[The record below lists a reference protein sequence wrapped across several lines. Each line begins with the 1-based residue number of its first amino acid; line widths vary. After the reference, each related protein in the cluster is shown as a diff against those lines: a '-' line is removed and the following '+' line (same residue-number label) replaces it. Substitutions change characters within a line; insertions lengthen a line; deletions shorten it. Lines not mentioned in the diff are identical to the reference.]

1 MKHDD
6 DQPDLFDPAEAK
18 RRAEAGAKRA
28 LDHANRKIDGWGERA
43 LEKLVELVLGT
54 PDGGTL
60 MAEDV
65 RVKAYAGGL
74 EPAPDNRAWGA
85 VMKKAEKKGLITW
98 VRFGTTKAKR
108 CHRNP
113 AGVWKVNHG

>member
-1 MKHDD
+1 MDD
-6 DQPDLFDPAEAK
+6 EEPDLFDAAEAK
-18 RRAEAGAKRA
+18 RRAEQGAKRA
-28 LDHANRKIDGWGERA
+28 LDHANRVNDGWAERA
-43 LEKLVELVLGT
+43 LEKLAEYIVTTEGST
-54 PDGGTL
+54 F

-85 VMKKAEKKGLITW
+85 VMKKAEKRGLIKW
-98 VRFGTTKAKR
+98 ERFGTTKAKR

-113 AGVWKVNHG
+113 AGVWRANHSE